1 MSQWGVAAVQSVAS
15 FAGTFAFL
23 GRTLEGQVQIVMMQG
38 YQTVPI
44 SIPDLD
50 YLINNYSTVEDAQAF
65 SYKDRRA
72 LRCMRSRFPTAGETW
87 IYDGCRNAGLR

>member
-1 MSQWGVAAVQSVAS
+1 
-15 FAGTFAFL
+15 
-23 GRTLEGQVQIVMMQG
+23 MMQG

-65 SYKDRRA
+65 SYKIGGHS
-72 LRCMRSRFPTAGETW
+72 MYEITFPTAGETW
-87 IYDGCRNAGLR
+87 IMTGCRSAGLR